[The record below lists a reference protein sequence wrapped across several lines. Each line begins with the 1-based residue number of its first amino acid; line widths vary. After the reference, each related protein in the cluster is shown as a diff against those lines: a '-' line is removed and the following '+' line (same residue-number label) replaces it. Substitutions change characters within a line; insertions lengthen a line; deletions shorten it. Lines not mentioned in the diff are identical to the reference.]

1 MPTMSTYKHGMKHF
15 VTLHDFKQVMLGRRV
30 DAMQANARKVA
41 RKIHR
46 VVLNQI
52 EAGASYSLATH
63 EVYLGTLARQYQ
75 VAKCQVPYA
84 IALVK
89 ELLANN

>member
-1 MPTMSTYKHGMKHF
+1 MPTMSMYKHGMKHF
-15 VTLHDFKQVMLGRRV
+15 VTVQAHRQHLLESRV
-30 DAMQANARKVA
+30 NAMQANARRVA

-63 EVYLGTLARQYQ
+63 EIYLGTLARQYQ
-75 VAKCQVPYA
+75 VAQCQVPYA

-89 ELLANN
+89 ELLTQ